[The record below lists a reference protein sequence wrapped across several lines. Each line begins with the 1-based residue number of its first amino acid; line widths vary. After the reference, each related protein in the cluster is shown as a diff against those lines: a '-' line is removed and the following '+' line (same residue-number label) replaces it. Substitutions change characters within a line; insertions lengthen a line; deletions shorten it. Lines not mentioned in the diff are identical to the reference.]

1 MHLNLDKEKTKFL
14 IAESLRVCLPMSL
27 IMFFEFLMGLADVYV
42 AGRINKEIQASYGL
56 AFQLYLV
63 GLIPAISF
71 SVGVASLLSRQFSD
85 SKTTPKKKDFYDA
98 SFSAITLSFIF
109 GILVSTLGVFLY
121 PVIINFLKI
130 PHAINFFSKNLIR
143 IYSFSLFFEY
153 FFIIANAI
161 LRSCKRIIISL
172 RNYTIVTILNIIL
185 NFVLVF
191 FTPLGYLGIAIA
203 TVISLFVGALFSIFA
218 MRNFLVFSKI
228 NFSHLK
234 EIFNISWPIGL
245 IQILWNIAS
254 VIIFTI
260 LAKLPA
266 NNIETIAAFT
276 NALKIESAIFLP
288 AFAFNMAS
296 IVLVGNFIGKKN
308 FLDAFNI
315 GRIIGILGL
324 IVVGILS
331 FLVILNAKFIMSIL
345 SNNEVVIREGLF
357 YLYISLIF
365 EPLLA
370 WSIILNGSLSGAG
383 YTKDILIVMIISIW
397 LIRVPF
403 CYILGILLKKGA
415 FGIWMGM
422 NMSIITQA
430 ILITRRYLKRMQPL
444 SIMQDK

>member
-1 MHLNLDKEKTKFL
+1 MHLNLDKQKIKFL
-14 IAESLRVCLPMSL
+14 TIESIKICFPISL
-27 IMFFEFLMGLADVYV
+27 IMLFEFLMGLADVYV

-63 GLIPAISF
+63 GLIPIISF
-71 SVGVASLLSRQFSD
+71 SVGVVSLLSRQFSALKIGANKKEFY
-85 SKTTPKKKDFYDA
+85 KT
-98 SFSAITLSFIF
+98 SFSAISVSFIF
-109 GILVSTLGVFLY
+109 GILISILGVFLY

-130 PHAINFFSKNLIR
+130 PSDINFFSKNLIR

-161 LRSCKRIIISL
+161 LRSCKKIVISL

-191 FTPLGYLGIAIA
+191 FTPLGYLGIALA

-218 MRNFLVFSKI
+218 IKEFLVYRKI
-228 NFSHLK
+228 SFLYLK

-245 IQILWNIAS
+245 IQILWNMAS
-254 VIIFTI
+254 VVIFTI
-260 LAKLPA
+260 LAKLPT

-276 NALKIESAIFLP
+276 NALKLEAAIFLP

-296 IVLVGNFIGKKN
+296 AVLVGNFIGKKN

-315 GRIIGILGL
+315 GRIIAILGL
-324 IVVGILS
+324 IVVGALS
-331 FLVILNAKFIMSIL
+331 LLVILNAKFIMSIL
-345 SNNEVVIREGLF
+345 SSNEIVIREGLI

-397 LIRVPF
+397 LVRVPF
-403 CYILGILLKKGA
+403 CYILAILLKKGA
-415 FGIWMGM
+415 IGVWIGM
-422 NMSIITQA
+422 NISIITQA
-430 ILITRRYLKRMQPL
+430 IFITNRYLKRMRPVF
-444 SIMQDK
+444 IM